1 MFASCEFLMFL
12 TGKRCRAGS
21 RSLQVI
27 SEDIGLTLE
36 KADMTALGR
45 SKKVS
50 ITKDDTILLDGA
62 GAKELIEERCEQ
74 IRQAVQNSTSDYDR
88 YGSPRTISIS

>member
-1 MFASCEFLMFL
+1 MA
-12 TGKRCRAGS
+12 
-21 RSLQVI
+21 
-27 SEDIGLTLE
+27 
-36 KADMTALGR
+36 ALGR

-74 IRQAVQNSTSDYDR
+74 IRQAIQNSTSDYDR
-88 YGSPRTISIS
+88 

>member
-1 MFASCEFLMFL
+1 M
-12 TGKRCRAGS
+12 
-21 RSLQVI
+21 QVI

-36 KADMTALGR
+36 KADMAALGR

-74 IRQAVQNSTSDYDR
+74 IRQAIQNSTSDYDR
-88 YGSPRTISIS
+88 YSPPRASSMS